1 MKGKVEACDGKEE
14 AEKFKASNNCG
25 FKGSRSAITLHSPMA
40 TIVFSEIIS
49 AQRSKNCLEFSMA

>member
-25 FKGSRSAITLHSPMA
+25 FKGSRSAITL
-40 TIVFSEIIS
+40 FSGEGRTKKA
-49 AQRSKNCLEFSMA
+49 AQQVMGGRQFNVSIGS

>member
-25 FKGSRSAITLHSPMA
+25 FKGSRSAITLHSGEGRTRKA
-40 TIVFSEIIS
+40 
-49 AQRSKNCLEFSMA
+49 AQQVMGGRQFNVSIGS